1 MLWYVPLIRI
11 ANAAVYMGSEVYEIK
26 FSKHQIT
33 VSVFVLDPQTSH
45 LQVFR
50 LQSRNKPAPGDQNVN
65 WQETVCLNLILQ
77 QVNCL
82 HFP

>member
-11 ANAAVYMGSEVYEIK
+11 ANTIYIGTE
-26 FSKHQIT
+26 
-33 VSVFVLDPQTSH
+33 TSH

-50 LQSRNKPAPGDQNVN
+50 RQSRNKPISGDQNVN

-77 QVNCL
+77 QVNNYEKKL
-82 HFP
+82 